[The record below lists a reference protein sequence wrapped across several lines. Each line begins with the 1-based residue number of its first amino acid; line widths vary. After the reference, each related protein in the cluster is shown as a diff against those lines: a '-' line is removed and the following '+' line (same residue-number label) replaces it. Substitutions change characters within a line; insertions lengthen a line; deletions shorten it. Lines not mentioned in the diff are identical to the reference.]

1 MTPPSTGGFI
11 GSPDNPPD
19 TGGLSGS
26 SANLPDSNP
35 PLQRAAGEPGGRW
48 VPVRPPQIRPTVTYT
63 LIGLTVAVY
72 LLQMASVFYFRGM
85 DYPAALGMKA
95 NDEILQG
102 QLWRLFTPM
111 FLHSSSSLLHIAFNM
126 YALFILGPQLERFY
140 GHSRFLMLYL
150 LGGFAGNVASFLLSP
165 EYSLGASTAIFGLIG
180 AQGVFL
186 YRHRK
191 MFGGMAQR
199 ALVNI
204 ITVAVVNLIIGLS
217 PGIDNWGH
225 VGGLL
230 GGTLF
235 AWFGGPLLQ
244 VEADTGAF
252 LGVPPG
258 TSGGPLK
265 LTDQRE
271 PGAVLAAVL
280 LVALLFASLAAIKFF
295 LA

>member
-1 MTPPSTGGFI
+1 M
-11 GSPDNPPD
+11 NPPD
-19 TGGLSGS
+19 AGGFKGS
-26 SANLPDSNP
+26 PLNP
-35 PLQRAAGEPGGRW
+35 PDANTPLPPATGEPGPAASGGRRW
-48 VPVRPPQIRPTVTYT
+48 VAVRPPQVRPTVTYI

-72 LLQMASVFYFRGM
+72 LLQMASIYLARGM
-85 DYPAALGMKA
+85 DYPAAWGMKA
-95 NDEILQG
+95 NQEILLG
-102 QLWRLFTPM
+102 QLWRLITPM

-126 YALFILGPQLERFY
+126 YALFALGPQLERFY
-140 GHSRFLMLYL
+140 GHGRFLLLYL

-191 MFGGMAQR
+191 MFGGVAQR
-199 ALVNI
+199 ALANI
-204 ITVAVVNLIIGLS
+204 VIVAVVNLIIGLS

-235 AWFGGPLLQ
+235 AWFGGPLMQ
-244 VEADTGAF
+244 VETEMGAPV
-252 LGVPPG
+252 GVP
-258 TSGGPLK
+258 GGSLK
-265 LTDQRE
+265 LSDRRE
-271 PGAVLAAVL
+271 PGVVLAAGL
-280 LVALLFASLAAIKFF
+280 LVGLLFAALAAVKFF